1 MDTQAE
7 DRFGWR
13 RSLGL
18 RAAVS
23 IIVLGVA
30 ASAPPALAAPD
41 GEFGQG
47 DLADR
52 GASGSATGDGAAIS
66 VGRTGGNGHP
76 GSGAPAATRH
86 RAAPADPI
94 TCRFFLPRAD
104 TTTLSIGNETT
115 DLEPGL
121 RVYRICYRNG
131 IAVTQP
137 AYITIPAAGP
147 VALPDPAAILPD
159 LIDQAAD
166 QLTIPTPTP
175 QLNPPGQTL
184 PNLTTWLDA
193 PVPAS
198 TLSATAAIPGVTA
211 TATATLRSTH
221 FTINPAPNGPAS
233 RDDATT
239 ITCPGHGTPYR
250 PNTTPNR
257 STCAHRFTTPTR
269 DLTVTV
275 TTVWHL
281 TWTSNIDPGGDLGTV
296 TATATAPYRV
306 QELATT
312 IRPH

>member
-1 MDTQAE
+1 MYPAEGPSASSQEDLGQDT
-7 DRFGWR
+7 R
-13 RSLGL
+13 
-18 RAAVS
+18 
-23 IIVLGVA
+23 
-30 ASAPPALAAPD
+30 
-41 GEFGQG
+41 
-47 DLADR
+47 ADR
-52 GASGSATGDGAAIS
+52 GASGSATGDGAVIS
-66 VGRTGGNGHP
+66 VGRTGGNGKP
-76 GSGAPAATRH
+76 GSGAPAASRH

-131 IAVTQP
+131 IPVTQP

-193 PVPAS
+193 PQPTS
-198 TLSATAAIPGVTA
+198 TLSATATIPGVTA

-269 DLTVTV
+269 DLTITV

-296 TATATAPYRV
+296 TATTTIPYRV

-312 IRPH
+312 IRTH